1 MPNLTGGKRA
11 RILLMSDGDT
21 SAGMDAAARF
31 PPEWQLLEVG
41 DPVETLTAVKS
52 YDIDLVLLKLPV
64 DQTIDMDMPNVL
76 RRVAPSDYLP
86 VVIVTSG
93 APDNQRCEYLDSGAD
108 EVISEQTSPGEA
120 ASRIR
125 ALLRVKELHDQLSA
139 SKAALQEALDRERK
153 LLAKSRRDNA
163 QLQVLCTTDPLT
175 HVQNVRSFQ
184 DILQHEWRTARRYGH
199 SLSLLMMDVDHF
211 KVVND
216 THGHPSGDYVLKELA
231 VILKQS
237 IRESDVVARTGGEE
251 FSVMLPKADRHHA
264 AKFAERIRGEVYK
277 RNFNVYG
284 QDIHV
289 TISIGSASS
298 PDDAEIVTPEML
310 VYFADQAL
318 LHAKEN
324 GRDRVVAVHQL
335 QMNVRNLLRRQY
347 RSVSHTAS
355 QATAELDLEARR

>member
-1 MPNLTGGKRA
+1 
-11 RILLMSDGDT
+11 MSQEGT
-21 SAGMDAAARF
+21 SAALDALSLL
-31 PPEWQLLEVG
+31 PPEWQLLKVG
-41 DPVETLTAVKS
+41 GAVETFTAVKS
-52 YDIDLVLLKLPV
+52 YDIDLVLLHLPV
-64 DQTIDMDMPNVL
+64 DQTIDMDLPTVL

-86 VVIVTSG
+86 VVIVTPG
-93 APDNQRCEYLDSGAD
+93 AGDEQRCEYLDSGAD
-108 EVISEQTSPGEA
+108 DIISDHTSPREA

-125 ALLRVKELHDQLSA
+125 ALLRVKELHDQLAGSR
-139 SKAALQEALDRERK
+139 AALRRALDRERK
-153 LLAKSRRDNA
+153 LLAKFRRDNA

-175 HVQNVRSFQ
+175 HTQNVRSFH
-184 DILQHEWRTARRYGH
+184 DILQHEWRASRRYGH

-231 VILKQS
+231 VILKRS

-251 FSVMLPKADRHHA
+251 FSVVLPKADRQQA
-264 AKFAERIRGEVYK
+264 AKFAERIRGEVRD

-298 PDDAEIVTPEML
+298 PDDAEIVAPEML
-310 VYFADQAL
+310 IYFADQAL

-335 QMNVRNLLRRQY
+335 GMEVRNLLRRQY
-347 RSVSHTAS
+347 RSVRHTALR
-355 QATAELDLEARR
+355 ATADVDLEARR